1 MRSSGWPSLKR
12 KGAEG
17 KWGRLYVL
25 RNRKRKNTA
34 AAKPAIP
41 AYCAKV
47 SPP

>member
-1 MRSSGWPSLKR
+1 MRSSGWPCLKR

-25 RNRKRKNTA
+25 RKRKNTA